1 MVRYLLVLVVLV
13 IKTAWAQ
20 APAYTAA
27 SVVNASDYSSGPFA
41 PNSVLSIFG
50 SNLSWDTMGAGVA
63 STAPT
68 VLDGVG
74 VYVNNIPA
82 PLLYV
87 SPAQINF
94 VIPSV
99 VVASKPAVRVV
110 RQGISGPPITIA
122 LVNSAPA
129 LFGIGGGFAIATHLD
144 GSLLSGTS
152 PAHAGE
158 FVVVYATGLGCTL
171 PNPEYDEIPSAAAVM
186 EWIGD
191 LKVSLGGVPL
201 DAGNIWYAGVTPG
214 FLGLY
219 QLNIQLPANVA
230 ANPAIQVAVG
240 PQTNAGN
247 LKLAVQ

>member
-1 MVRYLLVLVVLV
+1 L
-13 IKTAWAQ
+13 
-20 APAYTAA
+20 
-27 SVVNASDYSSGPFA
+27 
-41 PNSVLSIFG
+41 
-50 SNLSWDTMGAGVA
+50 
-63 STAPT
+63 
-68 VLDGVG
+68 LDGVA
-74 VYVNNIPA
+74 VFVNNIPA

-99 VVASKPAVRVV
+99 VTAATPTVRVV
-110 RQGISGPPITIA
+110 RQGISGPPIAIA

-129 LFGIGGGFAIATHLD
+129 LFGTGSGFAIATHLD
-144 GSLLSGTS
+144 GSLLSGAS

-171 PNPEYDEIPSAAAVM
+171 PNPEYDEIPSVAAVM

-191 LKVSLGGVPL
+191 LKVSLDGVVL
-201 DAGNIWYAGVTPG
+201 DSGSIWYAGVTPG

-219 QLNIQLPANVA
+219 QLNLQLPPNVG

-240 PQTNAGN
+240 PRTNAGN